1 MRTQDL
7 LREITKEK
15 EMLERK
21 LEDQTN
27 QRELDF
33 LTNYRNNNRIEKF
46 TDLKKIDMVDMA
58 IAYCISANPKL
69 SLKEVQNAF
78 RKLEPFMEIKSPD
91 QFMYI
96 FNDIQEIYRNNEL
109 SKIEEALYEKNIL
122 IKAFKTAIILANAKI
137 DGKKDLYI
145 SLLMNEESILLPYFK
160 LLEKDK
166 ETVEQATLFI
176 ATVIGGRGIIR
187 KGPTPGEVWTG
198 RKKFRIE
205 DLPADMKS
213 MLINIEYG
221 PEPLNNELTVIDQ
234 RIRVLK
240 SEIKEQKKKARKELE
255 AYERLERELKK
266 EPTGI
271 IRTQHQLTAQIQ
283 NEEIKKKVLQ
293 FIYEQNEGYYQE
305 IERTYQQLTENSVT
319 KYQALLQEYGISKDR
334 YQDKDVMKNSLQETK
349 EMLEVLTSLGIEDKT
364 EIVNILKTS
373 SKAYLDKIVSTINE
387 GYFSKEFAKQIPSIL
402 IEEQDFYSVF
412 KGNKESIEEKK
423 INPMMLSKDEKTWL
437 TSPEQLK
444 TNLAI
449 LEEYQLLGSMSK
461 TEQYS
466 FLGKETLEATIDT
479 ILELGLEPMLDQS
492 LDLLN
497 YDDKKWMRIRVL
509 KELNMIPS
517 EKNNL
522 IEVLEKPSFFVPEE
536 RIEEYIFEGT
546 PRTPRETTQEEMNEE
561 DIRKQLSSFQQTK
574 RTYNI
579 DGVILSKNK
588 VDRNLRNVVQEPI
601 STRDKIYLSLVDNT
615 ILQEQELQ
623 QIEKAIQSPVK
634 KLT

>member
-283 NEEIKKKVLQ
+283 NEGIKKKVLQ

-319 KYQALLQEYGISKDR
+319 KYQALLQEYGISKE
-334 YQDKDVMKNSLQETK
+334 K
-349 EMLEVLTSLGIEDKT
+349 
-364 EIVNILKTS
+364 
-373 SKAYLDKIVSTINE
+373 
-387 GYFSKEFAKQIPSIL
+387 FATR
-402 IEEQDFYSVF
+402 
-412 KGNKESIEEKK
+412 NK
-423 INPMMLSKDEKTWL
+423 
-437 TSPEQLK
+437 
-444 TNLAI
+444 
-449 LEEYQLLGSMSK
+449 
-461 TEQYS
+461 
-466 FLGKETLEATIDT
+466 
-479 ILELGLEPMLDQS
+479 
-492 LDLLN
+492 
-497 YDDKKWMRIRVL
+497 
-509 KELNMIPS
+509 
-517 EKNNL
+517 
-522 IEVLEKPSFFVPEE
+522 
-536 RIEEYIFEGT
+536 
-546 PRTPRETTQEEMNEE
+546 
-561 DIRKQLSSFQQTK
+561 
-574 RTYNI
+574 
-579 DGVILSKNK
+579 
-588 VDRNLRNVVQEPI
+588 RNVRSINV
-601 STRDKIYLSLVDNT
+601 SWYRR
-615 ILQEQELQ
+615 
-623 QIEKAIQSPVK
+623 
-634 KLT
+634 